1 MLWLCYA
8 YTLPITCHGD
18 KYMDSGSA
26 AKPNLPETMSRT
38 QTYLWGY
45 AIRMPRVRYG
55 SAVDPLSAML
65 QTCCYGCATHENRR
79 NMLVLWVCAR
89 CDGYALDV
97 PWVDFCIILKTDVV
111 WMCYV
116 YANRLPM
123 MCYGDGYNDSG
134 PVEKP
139 NLQE

>member
-1 MLWLCYA
+1 MDPLWIPFRLCYKHA
-8 YTLPITCHGD
+8 A
-18 KYMDSGSA
+18 MDA
-26 AKPNLPETMSRT
+26 PRT
-38 QTYLWGY
+38 KIDEICWY
-45 AIRMPRVRYG
+45 
-55 SAVDPLSAML
+55 
-65 QTCCYGCATHENRR
+65 YGCVRDA
-79 NMLVLWVCAR
+79 